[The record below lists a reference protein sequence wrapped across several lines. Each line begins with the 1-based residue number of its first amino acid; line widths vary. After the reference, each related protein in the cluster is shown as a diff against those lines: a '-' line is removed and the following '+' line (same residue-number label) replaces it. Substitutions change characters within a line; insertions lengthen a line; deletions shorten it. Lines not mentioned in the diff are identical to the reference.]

1 MKIAANAGL
10 STVAQEIMEE
20 TKMHIKNSGLDNCE
34 KSQKMVRL
42 GTVFIDSIQWL
53 QRGSQLEK
61 SYAGTKT
68 KKMGFPKI
76 LNFFTSDLKE
86 IENGTD
92 WEMKNNLG
100 VCNFHRLNIL
110 ESVEQYESS
119 LQSQILKTG
128 VLSPQIIFPVQRNL
142 FTLNEMYKK

>member
-1 MKIAANAGL
+1 MSFPVKR
-10 STVAQEIMEE
+10 
-20 TKMHIKNSGLDNCE
+20 
-34 KSQKMVRL
+34 SQKFPRNLLIWVKEL
-42 GTVFIDSIQWL
+42 GL
-53 QRGSQLEK
+53 
-61 SYAGTKT
+61 
-68 KKMGFPKI
+68 
-76 LNFFTSDLKE
+76 DLKE

>member
-1 MKIAANAGL
+1 MLVSYRKSRLLKTLKI
-10 STVAQEIMEE
+10 E
-20 TKMHIKNSGLDNCE
+20 TIFSK
-34 KSQKMVRL
+34 KSVL
-42 GTVFIDSIQWL
+42 
-53 QRGSQLEK
+53 
-61 SYAGTKT
+61 
-68 KKMGFPKI
+68 
-76 LNFFTSDLKE
+76 DLKE

>member
-1 MKIAANAGL
+1 MLVSYRKKDL
-10 STVAQEIMEE
+10 LKSLKSKQFSL
-20 TKMHIKNSGLDNCE
+20 KNWFL
-34 KSQKMVRL
+34 
-42 GTVFIDSIQWL
+42 
-53 QRGSQLEK
+53 
-61 SYAGTKT
+61 
-68 KKMGFPKI
+68 
-76 LNFFTSDLKE
+76 DLKE

>member
-1 MKIAANAGL
+1 MLVSYRKSRPCEILKI
-10 STVAQEIMEE
+10 ERI
-20 TKMHIKNSGLDNCE
+20 
-34 KSQKMVRL
+34 
-42 GTVFIDSIQWL
+42 
-53 QRGSQLEK
+53 
-61 SYAGTKT
+61 
-68 KKMGFPKI
+68 FPKE
-76 LNFFTSDLKE
+76 LVLDLKE

>member
-1 MKIAANAGL
+1 MQVSNRKSGP
-10 STVAQEIMEE
+10 Q
-20 TKMHIKNSGLDNCE
+20 KNLKFERTFSKKLD
-34 KSQKMVRL
+34 
-42 GTVFIDSIQWL
+42 
-53 QRGSQLEK
+53 
-61 SYAGTKT
+61 
-68 KKMGFPKI
+68 
-76 LNFFTSDLKE
+76 SDLKE
-86 IENGTD
+86 IENGAD
-92 WEMKNNLG
+92 WELKNNLG

>member
-1 MKIAANAGL
+1 
-10 STVAQEIMEE
+10 MEE
-20 TKMHIKNSGLDNCE
+20 AKLHVKNHNLENCE
-34 KSQKMVRL
+34 KSQKMIRL

-61 SYAGTKT
+61 SYAGE
-68 KKMGFPKI
+68 FPTSLENRK
-76 LNFFTSDLKE
+76 NFLFKELGLDLKE
-86 IENGTD
+86 IENGRD

>member
-1 MKIAANAGL
+1 MEDMKL
-10 STVAQEIMEE
+10 EIENNMG
-20 TKMHIKNSGLDNCE
+20 KCE
-34 KSQKMVRL
+34 KSQKMLRL

-61 SYAGTKT
+61 SFEGNSIILVATKAHKSPDYWT
-68 KKMGFPKI
+68 FWHI
-76 LNFFTSDLKE
+76 SDLKQ
-86 IENGTD
+86 TDCD

>member
-1 MKIAANAGL
+1 MTRSNGFKEDL
-10 STVAQEIMEE
+10 SW
-20 TKMHIKNSGLDNCE
+20 KNLFLVSCQ
-34 KSQKMVRL
+34 KSVPLKN
-42 GTVFIDSIQWL
+42 
-53 QRGSQLEK
+53 LEK
-61 SYAGTKT
+61 LSKL
-68 KKMGFPKI
+68 F
-76 LNFFTSDLKE
+76 SDLKE

>member
-1 MKIAANAGL
+1 
-10 STVAQEIMEE
+10 MEE
-20 TKMHIKNSGLDNCE
+20 AKLHVKNHNLENCE
-34 KSQKMVRL
+34 KSQKMIRL

-61 SYAGTKT
+61 SYAGE
-68 KKMGFPKI
+68 FPTSLENRK
-76 LNFFTSDLKE
+76 NFLFKELGLDLKE

>member
-1 MKIAANAGL
+1 MIKIAANAGL
-10 STVAQEIMEE
+10 AAVAQEVMEE
-20 TKMHIKNSGLDNCE
+20 TKLHVKNHGLENCE
-34 KSQKMVRL
+34 KRQKMLRL

-61 SYAGTKT
+61 SYAGELLGLFRSRFSTS
-68 KKMGFPKI
+68 I
-76 LNFFTSDLKE
+76 LDLKE